1 MESSPSHPASLPGAS
16 IRPSTRTSSGKAGD
30 SSSIRA
36 SRKVSRRSATMR
48 RSFARTVKIAQAAAR
63 VQTASSRP
71 TSTKAVWVRI
81 MAAGL
86 CGGARHDKRGVGKTG
101 GMGMQIRPVRP
112 QAAVT
117 AGANEKGR
125 SMRPALSAVTSA
137 Q

>member
-1 MESSPSHPASLPGAS
+1 
-16 IRPSTRTSSGKAGD
+16 
-30 SSSIRA
+30 
-36 SRKVSRRSATMR
+36 
-48 RSFARTVKIAQAAAR
+48 
-63 VQTASSRP
+63 
-71 TSTKAVWVRI
+71 

-101 GMGMQIRPVRP
+101 GMGKQIRPVRP